1 VGTNGRT
8 SLKLT
13 AVATL
18 LAAAAVPASALG
30 LIEAYELAVKND
42 ASYRAAQ
49 FENEAAQ
56 QFAVLG
62 RSNLLPNIAATYS
75 PSRNRADVTNTVT
88 GGTDDRRYGALS
100 AALQLR
106 QPLFHPE
113 GMARWRQGVAQ
124 TRGSDAQF
132 ASRSQELIVRV
143 ASAYTFAKYAE
154 DQLALAV
161 AQREALAEQRL
172 TNQRLFLRG
181 EGTRTDVV
189 ETQARFDLAVAQ
201 VLEAND
207 NVTNA
212 RNALAAMIGR
222 DVTRLDE
229 LNDDFNVGQ
238 LVPGAFEDWR
248 NIALSTN
255 PELQARRHAVDV
267 AREEANRHRAG
278 HLPRVDLV
286 ASVGRTDSDTINT
299 FNQKATVRSVG
310 AQLTVPIYSGGAVTA
325 AVSQA
330 EANAERIQAELDAA
344 TAETTVELR
353 KQFDLT
359 ASSAARHDAARAARD
374 SAQLLL
380 EATRRSVAGGQRIN
394 LDVLQAQQQLF
405 DSRRALAQARY
416 NHLLSQLRLRLAAG
430 VLQLSDLV
438 DMSRYFKTTAPGG

>member
-1 VGTNGRT
+1 VSTAKRR
-8 SLKLT
+8 SLRL
-13 AVATL
+13 VAAAAL
-18 LAAAAVPASALG
+18 LAAAAAPASALS
-30 LIEAYELAVKND
+30 LIEAYELAVRND
-42 ASYRAAQ
+42 PTYRAAQ

-113 GMARWRQGVAQ
+113 GMARYRQGVAQ

-132 ASRSQELIVRV
+132 AARSQELIVRV

-207 NVTNA
+207 NLTSA
-212 RNALAAMIGR
+212 RNTLAAMIGR

-229 LNDDFNVGQ
+229 LNDDFSVGQ
-238 LVPGAFEDWR
+238 LVPAGFEDWK

-255 PELQARRHAVDV
+255 PALLARRHAVEV
-267 AREEANRHRAG
+267 AREEANRNRAG

-286 ASVGRTDSDTINT
+286 ASLGRTDSDTINT
-299 FNQKATVRSVG
+299 FNQKATVRTVG
-310 AQLTVPIYSGGAVTA
+310 AQFTMPLYSGGAVTA

-344 TAETTVELR
+344 TAETTLELR

-359 ASSAARHDAARAARD
+359 TSSAARHDAARAARD
-374 SAQLLL
+374 SALLLL

-394 LDVLQAQQQLF
+394 LDVLQAQQQVF
-405 DSRRALAQARY
+405 DARRNLAQARY
-416 NHLLSQLRLRLAAG
+416 NYLLSVLRLRLAAG
-430 VLQLSDLV
+430 VLQMQDLTE
-438 DMSRYFKTTAPGG
+438 MARYFRPAAPR

>member
-1 VGTNGRT
+1 MSTNRRRT
-8 SLKLT
+8 WRLT
-13 AVATL
+13 AAAAL
-18 LAAAAVPASALG
+18 LAAAAVPASALS

-42 ASYRAAQ
+42 PAYRAAQ

-62 RSNLLPNIAATYS
+62 RSNLLPSIAATYS

-113 GMARWRQGVAQ
+113 GMARYRQGVAQ

-132 ASRSQELIVRV
+132 AARSQELIVRV

-229 LNDDFNVGQ
+229 LKDDFNVGQ
-238 LVPGAFEDWR
+238 LVPGGFEDWR

-255 PELQARRHAVDV
+255 PELMARRQAVEV
-267 AREEANRHRAG
+267 AREEANRQRAG

-310 AQLTVPIYSGGAVTA
+310 AQLTMPIYSGGAVTA

-359 ASSAARHDAARAARD
+359 TSSAARHEAARAARD

-416 NHLLSQLRLRLAAG
+416 NYLLSLLRLRLAAG
-430 VLQLSDLV
+430 VLQMSDLV
-438 DMSRYFKTTAPGG
+438 DMSRYFKTTGAGG

>member
-113 GMARWRQGVAQ
+113 GMARYRQGVAQ

>member
-1 VGTNGRT
+1 MSTSRRR

-13 AVATL
+13 AVAAL

-42 ASYRAAQ
+42 PSYRAAQ

-62 RSNLLPNIAATYS
+62 RSNLLPNIAASYS

-113 GMARWRQGVAQ
+113 GMARYRQGVAQ

-132 ASRSQELIVRV
+132 ASKSQELIVRV

-212 RNALAAMIGR
+212 RNTLAAMIGR

-255 PELQARRHAVDV
+255 PELQARRHAVEV

-310 AQLTVPIYSGGAVTA
+310 AQLTMPIYSGGAVTA

-359 ASSAARHDAARAARD
+359 TSSAARHDAARAARD

-416 NHLLSQLRLRLAAG
+416 NYLLSLLRLRLAAG

-438 DMSRYFKTTAPGG
+438 DMSRYFKTTGPGG

>member
-1 VGTNGRT
+1 MGTNGRT

-113 GMARWRQGVAQ
+113 GMARWRQGIAQ